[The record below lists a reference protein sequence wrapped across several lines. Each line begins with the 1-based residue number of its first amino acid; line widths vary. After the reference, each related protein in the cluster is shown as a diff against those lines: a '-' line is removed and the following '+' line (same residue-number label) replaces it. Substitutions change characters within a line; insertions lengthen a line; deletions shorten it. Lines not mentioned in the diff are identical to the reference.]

1 MMINGAVPARTEQ
14 ASVRTFTGAEGAD
27 PERRRAAMTDTLED
41 QSQEAGEERRERG
54 AREMGDRIGQ
64 ARREA
69 GFRTAQDFSDALD
82 VSVWTVR
89 SWESGKSQP
98 RYDMLETISQITSR
112 PKAWFLGEGAAH
124 DRLDKAMGELLSRR
138 HGRDGDSEDEP
149 GVYGIPA
156 HNRAAEEELQA
167 LSDHAREWG
176 VLIRVTRPVPPV
188 APDEIAA
195 LHLAL
200 ANLMAQSSEEGE

>member
-1 MMINGAVPARTEQ
+1 MVDT
-14 ASVRTFTGAEGAD
+14 TAD
-27 PERRRAAMTDTLED
+27 ESRE
-41 QSQEAGEERRERG
+41 GEEEDNRMRG
-54 AREMGDRIGQ
+54 AREMGDRISQ

-69 GFRTAQDFSDALD
+69 GFRTAQDFSDALE

-98 RYDMLETISQITSR
+98 RYDMLATISQITGR
-112 PKAWFLGEGAAH
+112 PKAWFLGEGAIH

-138 HGRDGDSEDEP
+138 ESRNGEDDDEP

-156 HNRAAEEELQA
+156 RNRAAEEELQA
-167 LSDHAREWG
+167 LSSDARDWK
-176 VLIRVTRPVPPV
+176 VLIRLNKPVAPV

-200 ANLMAQSSEEGE
+200 ANLMALRKAEEER

>member
-1 MMINGAVPARTEQ
+1 MENRLEEQ
-14 ASVRTFTGAEGAD
+14 AEGEQED
-27 PERRRAAMTDTLED
+27 RRA
-41 QSQEAGEERRERG
+41 RG

-69 GFRTAQDFSDALD
+69 GFRTAQNFSEALD

-98 RYDMLETISQITSR
+98 RYDMLATISELCGR
-112 PKAWFLGEGAAH
+112 PKAWFLGEGAVH
-124 DRLDKAMGELLSRR
+124 DRLDRAMGELMARRQSRDEE
-138 HGRDGDSEDEP
+138 GEDEP

-156 HNRAAEEELQA
+156 RNRVAEEELQA
-167 LSDHAREWG
+167 LSSDARDWG
-176 VLIRVTRPVPPV
+176 VLIRITSPVPPV
-188 APDEIAA
+188 ACEEIAA

-200 ANLMAQSSEEGE
+200 ANLVARERQQ

>member
-1 MMINGAVPARTEQ
+1 MIDSVQNEEQEEEDSRSKGAQ
-14 ASVRTFTGAEGAD
+14 
-27 PERRRAAMTDTLED
+27 
-41 QSQEAGEERRERG
+41 
-54 AREMGDRIGQ
+54 EMGDRIGQ

-98 RYDMLETISQITSR
+98 RYDMLATISQLTGR
-112 PKAWFLGEGAAH
+112 PKAWFLGEGAVH
-124 DRLDKAMGELLSRR
+124 DRLDRAMGELMARR
-138 HGRDGDSEDEP
+138 QSRDGDSEDEP

-156 HNRAAEEELQA
+156 RNRAAEEELQA
-167 LSDHAREWG
+167 LSSDARDWG
-176 VLIRVTRPVPPV
+176 VLIRITNPVPPV

-195 LHLAL
+195 LHLAV
-200 ANLMAQSSEEGE
+200 ANLMARNRSSEES

>member
-1 MMINGAVPARTEQ
+1 MV
-14 ASVRTFTGAEGAD
+14 
-27 PERRRAAMTDTLED
+27 DTTRDE
-41 QSQEAGEERRERG
+41 SQEAGENSRAQG
-54 AREMGDRIGQ
+54 AQEMGDRIGQ

-69 GFRTAQDFSDALD
+69 GFRTAQDFADALD

-98 RYDMLETISQITSR
+98 RYDMLATISEITGR
-112 PKAWFLGEGAAH
+112 PKAWFLGEGAVH

-138 HGRDGDSEDEP
+138 QSRDGDSDDEP

-167 LSDHAREWG
+167 LSSDARDWG
-176 VLIRVTRPVPPV
+176 VLIRIKKAVPPV
-188 APDEIAA
+188 AADEIAA
-195 LHLAL
+195 LHLAI
-200 ANLMAQSSEEGE
+200 ANLMAQNKSEEE

>member
-1 MMINGAVPARTEQ
+1 METEAVEQQEDSRAKGAQ
-14 ASVRTFTGAEGAD
+14 
-27 PERRRAAMTDTLED
+27 
-41 QSQEAGEERRERG
+41 
-54 AREMGDRIGQ
+54 EMGDRIGQ

-69 GFRTAQDFSDALD
+69 GFRTAQDFSDALN

-98 RYDMLETISQITSR
+98 RYDMLGTISELTSR
-112 PKAWFLGEGAAH
+112 PKAWFLGEGAIH
-124 DRLDKAMGELLSRR
+124 DRLDRAMGELMARR
-138 HGRDGDSEDEP
+138 QSRDGEEDSEP

-156 HNRAAEEELQA
+156 RNRAAEEELQA
-167 LSDHAREWG
+167 LSSDARDWG
-176 VLIRVTRPVPPV
+176 VLIRITSPVPPV

-200 ANLMAQSSEEGE
+200 ANLMARPSTDGD

>member
-1 MMINGAVPARTEQ
+1 MADTVEKEEQ
-14 ASVRTFTGAEGAD
+14 DDAQA
-27 PERRRAAMTDTLED
+27 
-41 QSQEAGEERRERG
+41 RRERG
-54 AREMGDRIGQ
+54 AQEMGDRIGQ

-98 RYDMLETISQITSR
+98 RYDMLNTISQLTGR
-112 PKAWFLGEGAAH
+112 PKAWFLGEGAVH
-124 DRLDKAMGELLSRR
+124 DRLDRAMGELLARR
-138 HGRDGDSEDEP
+138 ESRDGEDEDEP

-156 HNRAAEEELQA
+156 RNRAAEEELQA
-167 LSDHAREWG
+167 LSSDARDWG

-200 ANLMAQSSEEGE
+200 ANLMAKKSSEEE

>member
-1 MMINGAVPARTEQ
+1 MVDVTQETGREQ
-14 ASVRTFTGAEGAD
+14 AQDA
-27 PERRRAAMTDTLED
+27 RA
-41 QSQEAGEERRERG
+41 RG
-54 AREMGDRIGQ
+54 AQEMGDRIGQ

-98 RYDMLETISQITSR
+98 RYDMLATISQLTGR
-112 PKAWFLGEGAAH
+112 PKAWFLGEGAVH
-124 DRLDKAMGELLSRR
+124 DRLDRAMGELLARR
-138 HGRDGDSEDEP
+138 QTRDGDDEDEP

-156 HNRAAEEELQA
+156 RNRAAEEELQA
-167 LSDHAREWG
+167 LSSDARDWG

-188 APDEIAA
+188 AADEIAA

-200 ANLMAQSSEEGE
+200 ANLMAQKKSLEE

>member
-1 MMINGAVPARTEQ
+1 MVDTIEDNDREA
-14 ASVRTFTGAEGAD
+14 AED
-27 PERRRAAMTDTLED
+27 RRA
-41 QSQEAGEERRERG
+41 QG
-54 AREMGDRIGQ
+54 AQEMGDRIGQ

-69 GFRTAQDFSDALD
+69 GFRTAQDFADSLD

-98 RYDMLETISQITSR
+98 RYDMLATISRLTGR
-112 PKAWFLGEGAAH
+112 PKAWFLGEGAVH
-124 DRLDKAMGELLSRR
+124 DRLDRAMGELLSRR
-138 HGRDGDSEDEP
+138 QSRDGEDDEEP

-167 LSDHAREWG
+167 LSSDARDWG
-176 VLIRVTRPVPPV
+176 ILIRLTKPVPPV

-200 ANLMAQSSEEGE
+200 ANLMAHKRSEDE

>member
-1 MMINGAVPARTEQ
+1 
-14 ASVRTFTGAEGAD
+14 
-27 PERRRAAMTDTLED
+27 
-41 QSQEAGEERRERG
+41 
-54 AREMGDRIGQ
+54 MGDRIGQ

-98 RYDMLETISQITSR
+98 RYDMLGTISQLTGR
-112 PKAWFLGEGAAH
+112 PKAWFLGEGAVH
-124 DRLDKAMGELLSRR
+124 DRLDRAMGELLARR
-138 HGRDGDSEDEP
+138 DSRDGDDDEEP

-156 HNRAAEEELQA
+156 RNRAAEEELQA
-167 LSDHAREWG
+167 LSSDARDWG
-176 VLIRVTRPVPPV
+176 VLIRVNKPVSPV

-200 ANLMAQSSEEGE
+200 ANLMAQKTSDNT

>member
-1 MMINGAVPARTEQ
+1 MVDAVRDQGQQ
-14 ASVRTFTGAEGAD
+14 AE
-27 PERRRAAMTDTLED
+27 ED
-41 QSQEAGEERRERG
+41 RHSEG

-69 GFRTAQDFSDALD
+69 GFRTAQDFSEALD

-98 RYDMLETISQITSR
+98 RYDMLGTISELTSR
-112 PKAWFLGEGAAH
+112 PKAWFLGEGAIH
-124 DRLDKAMGELLSRR
+124 DRLDRAMGELLSRR
-138 HGRDGDSEDEP
+138 QSRDGDDDSEP

-156 HNRAAEEELQA
+156 QNRAAEEELQA
-167 LSDHAREWG
+167 LSSDARDWG
-176 VLIRVTRPVPPV
+176 VLIRLTEPVPPV

-200 ANLMAQSSEEGE
+200 ANLMAQRKPAEQDAGV